1 MLQDILNYYRG
12 HVGRLH
18 ILHRLPLSHGLAL
31 IWLPHRRK
39 RYWLHPKTLC
49 LEMNTPNRG
58 MVQQPWCVNSLI
70 LKGIVPCN

>member
-1 MLQDILNYYRG
+1 MLQDILNYNRG

-39 RYWLHPKTLC
+39 RYWFHPKTLC
-49 LEMNTPNRG
+49 LEVRTKRG
-58 MVQQPWCVNSLI
+58 MVQQPGCVKSLI
-70 LKGIVPCN
+70 LKGIAP